1 MKAEE
6 REYSIKRFAVG
17 GVSCPACHAKIERD
31 AKWCEGCGFTGAET
45 LRMFGESAPEM
56 LPIMDPAG
64 IWNEKG
70 RKMIGAEFKSLGRR
84 FPQIKW
90 RICLI
95 ALEPG
100 VNLSLFGF
108 WLFNASPLAPGETAD
123 DRAWAI
129 LLVVD
134 SNSGRTSVTTGYR
147 SEVWLSEKMWLSALA
162 AMAEPLGKGKA
173 DFAVVCFLRKA
184 RRLLDSAWERS
195 QIQLLEK

>member
-1 MKAEE
+1 MKPED

-17 GVSCPACHAKIERD
+17 GVSCPACHAKLERD

-45 LRMFGESAPEM
+45 LRMFGESAPEL
-56 LPIMDPAG
+56 LPILDPAG
-64 IWNEKG
+64 IWSAKG
-70 RKMIGAEFKSLGRR
+70 RKMIGAELKLLGKR

-95 ALEPG
+95 ALEPE

-108 WLFNASPLAPGETAD
+108 WLFNASPLAPGESAE
-123 DRAWAI
+123 DRAWTI

-147 SEVWLSEKMWLSALA
+147 SEVWLSEKMWLTTLA
-162 AMAEPLGKGKA
+162 VMAEPLGKGLA
-173 DFAVVCFLRKA
+173 DLAVVNFLKRARK
-184 RRLLDSAWERS
+184 LFDTAWERS
-195 QIQLLEK
+195 QIQLTEK